1 MFIGVYLW
9 FHSLPVFCAVKMGV
23 QWAGSAPN
31 EDLDHV
37 NQLATING
45 RPAAKHPGCQRQNI
59 EKQYDAWNSPARS
72 FREHKLK
79 LRRLGDRCRYPTDR
93 STLKSTCFGL

>member
-45 RPAAKHPGCQRQNI
+45 LPAAKH
-59 EKQYDAWNSPARS
+59 
-72 FREHKLK
+72 RETI
-79 LRRLGDRCRYPTDR
+79 RCMELAGAIV
-93 STLKSTCFGL
+93 S